1 MCGVAWRMN
10 RRDVI
15 RGCGALLAVPVAASA
30 QAEAPI
36 RIGVGGADTFAEG
49 FYATDL
55 GIFQK
60 AGLNVEMTIFNQG
73 AAIATAVAA
82 NALDVGISNTVNL
95 ALAIAHGAPF
105 RIIAGAGMYSS
116 DAPTTVL
123 MVQKNSALQH
133 PKDLEGK
140 TIAVTALK
148 DLTEVGVRAWLE
160 RNGVDAGKIKFTEI
174 PMVQMPPNLTRGTVD
189 AAVVGEPWLSTS
201 QAILRT
207 FATFYDAVAPRFLIA
222 NWFSTADYV
231 QKNGAQ
237 LRRLVDSVYETA
249 RWANAHHAE
258 SAAILAKWAK
268 LDPATIALMGRC
280 AYATSLDPRYLD
292 PVFAAMYKYD
302 AIDRKLTVGE
312 VVAK

>member
-1 MCGVAWRMN
+1 MKRTTLLRAL
-10 RRDVI
+10 
-15 RGCGALLAVPVAASA
+15 GAVLAVPARASG
-30 QAEAPI
+30 QIDNPI

-55 GIFQK
+55 GIFK
-60 AGLNVEMTIFNQG
+60 KTGLNVEMTLFNQG
-73 AAIATAVAA
+73 AAIATAIAG

-105 RIIAGAGMYSS
+105 RIIAGAGMYSA

-123 MVQKNSALQH
+123 LVPKSSTLQR

-174 PMVQMPPNLTRGTVD
+174 PMAQMPANLVRTTVD
-189 AAVVGEPWLSTS
+189 AAVVGEPWLSASHDT
-201 QAILRT
+201 LRT
-207 FATFYDAVAPRFLIA
+207 VATFYDAIAPRFLIA
-222 NWFSTADYV
+222 DWFSTADYV
-231 QKNGAQ
+231 SKNTAQ
-237 LRRLVDSVYETA
+237 VRRLVDAVYETA

-258 SAAILAKWAK
+258 SGASLAKWAK
-268 LDPATIALMGRC
+268 IDPATTASMGRC
-280 AYATSLDPRYLD
+280 AYATALDPRYLD

-302 AIDRKLTVGE
+302 AIDRRLTVGD
-312 VVAK
+312 VVAKELG